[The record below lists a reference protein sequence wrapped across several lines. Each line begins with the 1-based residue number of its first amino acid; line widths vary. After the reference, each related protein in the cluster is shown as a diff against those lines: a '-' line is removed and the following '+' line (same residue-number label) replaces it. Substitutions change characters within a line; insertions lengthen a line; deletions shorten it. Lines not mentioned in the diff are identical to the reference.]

1 VKETTNEVKETT
13 NEGKKKKK
21 KKKKSGNTGMSFIEW
36 RSKGGP
42 LDENFQLL
50 LTCFYELKI
59 IVLMKENIFW
69 PSAMILGY
77 FVLIFEK

>member
-1 VKETTNEVKETT
+1 MK
-13 NEGKKKKK
+13 
-21 KKKKSGNTGMSFIEW
+21 I
-36 RSKGGP
+36 
-42 LDENFQLL
+42 FQLL

-69 PSAMILGY
+69 PSATILGY

>member
-1 VKETTNEVKETT
+1 MKETTNEVKETT

-42 LDENFQLL
+42 LDENFPTFISMFL
-50 LTCFYELKI
+50 
-59 IVLMKENIFW
+59 
-69 PSAMILGY
+69 
-77 FVLIFEK
+77 